1 LEKYSI
7 KNQIVPF
14 DEKIRDKIKKAKK
27 WLGEVRHL

>member
-14 DEKIRDKIKKAKK
+14 VEKIRDKIKKSKK
-27 WLGEVRHL
+27 WLSEG